1 MSKIEKST
9 TNKATKK
16 DQPADSL
23 GSNKK
28 ESVPAASSSYDLL
41 KLDNQLCFSLYVCSK
56 EIIKKYKPLLDPHG
70 LTYTGYIILLALWEE
85 DNVNVKEL
93 GKRLYLDSGTLT
105 PMLKKLESQD
115 YIKRTRSLND
125 ERNVY
130 IELTEKGKEL
140 QKEAIH
146 IPENLICNL
155 DIEAK
160 YASGLLQGLHQMMRI
175 LDSENCPME

>member
-1 MSKIEKST
+1 MSKMEKST
-9 TNKATKK
+9 NDKTTKK
-16 DQPADSL
+16 DQQADPL
-23 GSNKK
+23 GNHKAN
-28 ESVPAASSSYDLL
+28 SVPADGIGYDLL

-105 PMLKKLESQD
+105 PMLKKLESMD

-130 IELTEKGKEL
+130 IELTQKGKEL

-155 DIEAK
+155 DLDAK

-175 LDSENCPME
+175 LDSENCPMD

>member
-1 MSKIEKST
+1 MREIEKST
-9 TNKATKK
+9 NSHSDKK
-16 DQPADSL
+16 DQPADSP
-23 GSNKK
+23 GNKK
-28 ESVPAASSSYDLL
+28 KPVATTGSSYDLL
-41 KLDNQLCFSLYVCSK
+41 KLDQQLCFSLYVCSK

-85 DNVNVKEL
+85 DNINVKEL

-130 IELTEKGKEL
+130 IELTEKGREL
-140 QKEAIH
+140 KKEAIH
-146 IPENLICNL
+146 IPESLICTLSLESQYSNN
-155 DIEAK
+155 
-160 YASGLLQGLHQMMRI
+160 LLQGLHQMMRI
-175 LDSENCPME
+175 LDSENSSMD